1 MTLDSQQDSQLLVP
15 RKRKQLPNPGTVTP
29 PEKIKEGMSKTP
41 TPPSEKSTTPPSTP
55 ASSAGTSK
63 DSVSRK
69 QLQFGGEKSGKGNG
83 KTDESGEIEA
93 NSKKIAAAKTKVI
106 PPKGNTGPGTLV
118 ATQPKQE
125 VKRSPS
131 TGVADVLNRST
142 TATSDLEM
150 QSPKDVQMADDASK
164 NLKEG
169 EKKNLVIEI
178 PLPMS
183 VGWDSTAA

>member
-1 MTLDSQQDSQLLVP
+1 M
-15 RKRKQLPNPGTVTP
+15 
-29 PEKIKEGMSKTP
+29 EKPMNLE
-41 TPPSEKSTTPPSTP
+41 
-55 ASSAGTSK
+55 
-63 DSVSRK
+63 R
-69 QLQFGGEKSGKGNG
+69 
-83 KTDESGEIEA
+83 EA

-178 PLPMS
+178 PLPMP

>member
-1 MTLDSQQDSQLLVP
+1 M
-15 RKRKQLPNPGTVTP
+15 
-29 PEKIKEGMSKTP
+29 EKPMNLE
-41 TPPSEKSTTPPSTP
+41 
-55 ASSAGTSK
+55 
-63 DSVSRK
+63 R
-69 QLQFGGEKSGKGNG
+69 
-83 KTDESGEIEA
+83 EA

-178 PLPMS
+178 PLPMP
-183 VGWDSTAA
+183 VG